1 MTAVIDV
8 QNLQTYFHIE
18 RGVVKAVD
26 AVWVQLEPGHTLGG
40 GGEAGSGKSVT
51 SLTIMRLL
59 AATAQ
64 VHSGS
69 ISFLGQDLVGLP

>member
-26 AVWVQLEPGHTLGG
+26 DVSLLIEPGHTLGVV
-40 GGEAGSGKSVT
+40 GE
-51 SLTIMRLL
+51 
-59 AATAQ
+59 
-64 VHSGS
+64 SGS
-69 ISFLGQDLVGLP
+69 V